1 MHKVYNLNPVG
12 IDGIK
17 VFLVGRIPFF
27 IEEQLNMLGFGT
39 KRISGNNFYETAAKV
54 AEYLNYPQN
63 IMIISG
69 EDYREGLSTCAYAA
83 HSGDVILFSDK
94 DQLPWVTRTV
104 IQITKS
110 PNVFIVGSTYT
121 ISEKVEE
128 EIRKLDIQ
136 FVDRISGKNP
146 YEITVNFAKYKSPD
160 DGFGWGRNY
169 RDGHGFTFTS
179 IDSPLD
185 NSSSATFGHLGKHTP
200 ILPAESYKLPD
211 IIKHYIESVKPISM
225 QVPGPPFMHGWIIG
239 CDNIISYKTQIEIE
253 ESLSIDEAN
262 MHMISKR

>member
-1 MHKVYNLNPVG
+1 MHKVYNLYPVG

-136 FVDRISGKNP
+136 FVDRISGKILMKLLLILQNIKVQMMDLGGE
-146 YEITVNFAKYKSPD
+146 EIIEMVMVLHSHLLIAHLT
-160 DGFGWGRNY
+160 
-169 RDGHGFTFTS
+169 
-179 IDSPLD
+179 IPLVP
-185 NSSSATFGHLGKHTP
+185 HL
-200 ILPAESYKLPD
+200 D
-211 IIKHYIESVKPISM
+211 I
-225 QVPGPPFMHGWIIG
+225 
-239 CDNIISYKTQIEIE
+239 
-253 ESLSIDEAN
+253 
-262 MHMISKR
+262 